1 MSYKSLQE
9 GAAIGNAFMQFGL
22 TYRDVMKDQK
32 EEEFEKKVQMH
43 AIEFEK
49 NAKARQAEASDPSFV
64 GPQKPEHLQAYSPKA
79 ETPEDAMAIWQ
90 GGLLYTKKKVE
101 EANADTTVMENVVKK
116 RRARLNEIAGRFR
129 AAVAINDPEEKMD
142 RFKDIYN
149 DLPTGNKITDI
160 SDDGTATV
168 ENYDGET
175 RTMKITTSMMYELL
189 DSQLSD
195 PQEAMARE
203 VKDMKIIKDRN
214 AEILGNPVLL
224 EKETEA
230 GNEYAFE
237 IKGLVDIETRD
248 PVPTYY
254 TREPPPNDFTKLSK
268 KEQEIVL
275 KESKRIVLDR
285 KKWRVDADQSAETP
299 TEKKVK
305 DLGIQQ
311 LQQGLDTS
319 KQAEL
324 TSKQSAATSAAS
336 EKKIIQETANLKN
349 VPAAKQEEADLK
361 AQKRKVELEKATI
374 EYAKTDMG
382 YSEQFG
388 LNDEKSDGFKL
399 FTKTTSLLLEN
410 VDFDKTTPAKA
421 FTSVKEII
429 DAAEKYADDTLKKE
443 DKKDDPEGYKAKKN
457 QLMNEFVEYSLRGA
471 QEEAPEAVDP
481 QKLVEASKAAPPTKT
496 ASIGDRLKGLGTA
509 PKKDVPQPTAEELN
523 TSPMQNFLKNAG
535 GLSSLEKRKRMEEKK
550 KRDIGSFIR
559 KPPALR

>member
-22 TYRDVMKDQK
+22 TYRDVMKDN
-32 EEEFEKKVQMH
+32 EKDELEKRSFQI
-43 AIEFEK
+43 ADELAK
-49 NAKARQAEASDPSFV
+49 NAKARKADPSI
-64 GPQKPEHLQAYSPKA
+64 PEYKPEIKNPGDAKA
-79 ETPEDAMAIWQ
+79 AWN
-90 GGLLYTKKKVE
+90 GGLMY
-101 EANADTTVMENVVKK
+101 A
-116 RRARLNEIAGRFR
+116 
-129 AAVAINDPEEKMD
+129 EKMAADLNLDNSKMDNQAKQARADLDVAAKKLRVFMATTD
-142 RFKDIYN
+142 REDKHSQFKELFNEYMA
-149 DLPTGNKITDI
+149 TGNTITDI
-160 SDDGTATV
+160 TEDGTATFTSRDGSTSTKKLTDEIMATTLNTYFSDPKEALQRRV
-168 ENYDGET
+168 SSIMLTRQQNRDRLRNAQLLERENEDGEKEYMWKVEGLINPE
-175 RTMKITTSMMYELL
+175 TM
-189 DSQLSD
+189 D
-195 PQEAMARE
+195 
-203 VKDMKIIKDRN
+203 
-214 AEILGNPVLL
+214 EIDEP
-224 EKETEA
+224 
-230 GNEYAFE
+230 F
-237 IKGLVDIETRD
+237 
-248 PVPTYY
+248 Y
-254 TREPPPNDFTKLSK
+254 TREYPPYDTKK
-268 KEQEIVL
+268 L
-275 KESKRIVLDR
+275 KEKDVGDMARW
-285 KKWRVDADQSAETP
+285 KPVDSAETP

-349 VPAAKQEEADLK
+349 VPAAKKDELALK

-481 QKLVEASKAAPPTKT
+481 QKLVEASKAAPPTKSKT
-496 ASIGDRLKGLGTA
+496 LRDRFGLNPDRPISEVDRLAAEVNRKDSLNKKPYSWRDLGNKIA
-509 PKKDVPQPTAEELN
+509 PKLLRGLQQEDESQGFNPPHNKRR
-523 TSPMQNFLKNAG
+523 FGAG
-535 GLSSLEKRKRMEEKK
+535 LQ
-550 KRDIGSFIR
+550 
-559 KPPALR
+559 